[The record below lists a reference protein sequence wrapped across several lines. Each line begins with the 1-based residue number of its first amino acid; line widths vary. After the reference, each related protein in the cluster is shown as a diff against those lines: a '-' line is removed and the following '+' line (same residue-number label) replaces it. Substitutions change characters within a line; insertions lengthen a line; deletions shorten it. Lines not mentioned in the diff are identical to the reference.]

1 MSLGVCGVNRSAAT
15 VVDVEFAAGRH
26 PVADAV
32 GGDSVSAGMGRF
44 EG

>member
-1 MSLGVCGVNRSAAT
+1 LEFAESIGQRRR